1 MSDMP
6 SDQDSIGARDLSRRA
21 ASVLD
26 RVEHGE
32 RLVVTRDGEPIAEI
46 IPIDRAQRALA
57 RWVKQG
63 LIPEPPPSG
72 YATAGG
78 VLSQVAR
85 LLPPA
90 TGEQSATDALLRM
103 REDERG

>member
-6 SDQDSIGARDLSRRA
+6 SEQASITARELSRRA

-46 IPIDRAQRALA
+46 IPIGRAQRTLA
-57 RWVKQG
+57 RWVKEG
-63 LIPEPPPSG
+63 LIQPPPTG

-78 VLSQVAR
+78 VSRATR
-85 LLPPA
+85 LLPPTA
-90 TGEQSATDALLRM
+90 GDQSATDALLRA
-103 REDERG
+103 REDERS